1 MPSSVIPTFRYA
13 DAPAALDF
21 LVDAFGFEVAMDV
34 RDGDLVEHAQLTLGD
49 GMVMLG
55 SLRRGSDRQ
64 FDELVTTVA
73 AAGRPTST
81 PYVVVEDVRAHAERA
96 RSAGAEIVM
105 EPRDEDYGGATY
117 TARDPEGNVWTFG
130 SYDPWQT
137 EPDER
142 AEPDEDADDDGDVD
156 AAGAG

>member
-13 DAPAALDF
+13 DAPAAIAF
-21 LVDAFGFEVAMDV
+21 LVDAFGFEVAMEV

-55 SLRRGSDRQ
+55 SLRRGSDRA

-96 RSAGAEIVM
+96 RAAGAEIVM
-105 EPRDEDYGGATY
+105 EPREEDYGGASY
-117 TARDPEGNVWTFG
+117 SARDPEGNLWSFG
-130 SYDPWQT
+130 SYDPWSPAD
-137 EPDER
+137 EHPD
-142 AEPDEDADDDGDVD
+142 APGAD
-156 AAGAG
+156 